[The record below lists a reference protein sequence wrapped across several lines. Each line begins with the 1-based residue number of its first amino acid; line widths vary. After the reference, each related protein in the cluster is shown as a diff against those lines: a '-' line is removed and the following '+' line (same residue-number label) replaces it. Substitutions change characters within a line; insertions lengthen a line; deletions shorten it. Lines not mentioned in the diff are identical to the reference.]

1 MKNESARVLTTGD
14 APGPALQSVKARGR
28 MEGLVLSMTLSQ
40 VFRNTTKRNMEVV
53 YTFPLAWGA
62 VLLGME
68 VTLGGKRRRGQVM
81 PKQEAT
87 ERYEDAIEKG
97 NAPVMVQKQNGGL
110 YSASVGSLK
119 PGEDLVIDITYAQLM
134 RFEQGRV
141 RLSLP
146 TTVSPR
152 FGDAIEDAG
161 FDPDR
166 APGTNLL
173 VEYPFT
179 LKLDIAGSMA
189 RAEISCPTHPIT
201 QQVTDDGVCVS
212 LERKAWLDR
221 DFVLLLD
228 NLQGKSFA
236 ITAPDTKSGEGHTA
250 TLASFCPSITSPTIS
265 PLNIKILVDC
275 SGSMEGDSIELARQ
289 ALGGL
294 TKLLNGKDTF
304 SLSRFGSHT
313 ERVLEAVDA
322 SLIGTTRLSFALRK
336 LKADLGGTEMRDA
349 IENTFGIKFP
359 ETQAKAEADVLLIT
373 DGEVWD
379 AIEIVNSA
387 KASGHRIYALG
398 VGSAPADSLLQE
410 LAEST
415 GGACEMVS
423 PNEDMS
429 QAIERMV
436 TRMRQAQA
444 VKAALQV
451 SEEVI
456 WTSPMPKRLAND
468 ETVHLFVRTRQPLAN
483 APVLQINDATLQPEV
498 MEQSSDDLIARLMAA
513 QQAGLC
519 RASDEAAAIA
529 QVYQL
534 VTEHTNLLLVFE
546 RAEGDKTDGMPD
558 LHQVE
563 HMTAAG
569 WGGTGVAHYS
579 LASQSTTMP
588 TPVLFRSN
596 RTAQRN
602 PVTAVFRMSRS
613 RISESR
619 SFSMNSGMDDIEI
632 PAFLRKQDDSA
643 ETQLLESIVPKRK
656 GPKEYAGPEKIMAA
670 FNAAASK
677 GQGFRQTLRGVFDL
691 NILTS
696 IEVAVV
702 KASKH
707 AGNATKAWACYLLWC
722 HQKQDPSTEL
732 SQAGIALVMDALKG
746 LDPDKQTLVF
756 EVYEAHAVSQSSE
769 TFKF

>member
-53 YTFPLAWGA
+53 YTFPLSWGA

-68 VTLGGKRRRGQVM
+68 VELGGKRRRGQVM

-87 ERYEDAIEKG
+87 ERYEEAVEKG

-119 PGEDLVIDITYAQLM
+119 PGEDLVIDITYAQLL

-349 IENTFGIKFP
+349 IEDTFGIKLP
-359 ETQAKAEADVLLIT
+359 QTQAKAEADVLLIT

-436 TRMRQAQA
+436 GRMRQAKA

-468 ETVHLFVRTRQPLAN
+468 ETVHLFVRTRQPLAS
-483 APVLQINDATLQPEV
+483 APVLQINDASIQPEV

-519 RASDEAAAIA
+519 RASDEAAAMA

-546 RAEGDKTDGMPD
+546 RAEGDKTDGIPD

-569 WGGTGVAHYS
+569 WGGTGTVRY
-579 LASQSTTMP
+579 
-588 TPVLFRSN
+588 
-596 RTAQRN
+596 
-602 PVTAVFRMSRS
+602 SRS
-613 RISESR
+613 RQVSAMQQPALYRSSRSQTDSGTIMFRKSRSSISESR
-619 SFSMNSGMDDIEI
+619 SLSDASFMDNFEI
-632 PAFLRKQDDSA
+632 PKFLRKQDNSSVTVLQDLHTPRREEHKDDAGSA
-643 ETQLLESIVPKRK
+643 QIV
-656 GPKEYAGPEKIMAA
+656 GA
-670 FNAAASK
+670 FNAAATK
-677 GQGFRQTLRGVFDL
+677 GQGFRQTLRGVFAL
-691 NILTS
+691 NLLTS
-696 IEVAVV
+696 IEMAVV

-732 SQAGIALVMDALKG
+732 SQAGMALVMDALKG
-746 LDPDKQTLVF
+746 LDPDKQALVF
-756 EVYEAHAVSQSSE
+756 EVYEAHAVSQSSIKV
-769 TFKF
+769 TP

>member
-1 MKNESARVLTTGD
+1 MKNEYATILTTGEET
-14 APGPALQSVKARGR
+14 GPALQSVKARGR
-28 MEGLVLSMTLSQ
+28 LEGLLLSMTLSQ

-53 YTFPLAWGA
+53 YTFPLSWGS

-81 PKQEAT
+81 PKKEAND
-87 ERYEDAIEKG
+87 RYEEAVEKG
-97 NAPVMVQKQNGGL
+97 NAPVMLQKQNGGL
-110 YSASVGSLK
+110 FSASVGSLK
-119 PGEDLVIDITYAQLM
+119 PGEDLVIDITYAQLLS
-134 RFEQGRV
+134 FEQGRV

-146 TTVSPR
+146 TTVAPR
-152 FGDAIEDAG
+152 YGDAVDEAG

-166 APGTNLL
+166 VPGSSLL

-179 LKLDIAGSMA
+179 LKLDIMGAMS
-189 RAEISCPTHPIT
+189 RAEISCPSHAIA
-201 QQVTDDGVCVS
+201 QKVTDAGVSIS

-221 DFVLLLD
+221 DFVLLLE
-228 NLQGKSFA
+228 NLQGQSFA
-236 ITAPDTKSGEGHTA
+236 MTGPDSQSGEGHTA
-250 TLASFCPSITSPTIS
+250 TLASFCPSITSPVIS
-265 PLNIKILVDC
+265 ALNIKILVDC

-336 LKADLGGTEMRDA
+336 LKADLGGTEMREA
-349 IENTFGIKFP
+349 IEDTFRIQFP
-359 ETQAKAEADVLLIT
+359 ETPAKTEGDVLLIT

-379 AIEIVNSA
+379 ALEIVHSA

-398 VGSAPADSLLQE
+398 VGSAPAESLLKE

-436 TRMRQAQA
+436 ARMRQAQP
-444 VKAALQV
+444 VKAAIQV
-451 SEEVI
+451 TEEQI
-456 WTSPMPKRLAND
+456 WTSPVPKRLAND
-468 ETVHLFVRTRQPLAN
+468 ETVHLFVKTSQPLASS
-483 APVLQINDATLQPEV
+483 PVLQINDALIKPEV
-498 MEQSSDDLIARLMAA
+498 LEHTTGDLIARLLAA
-513 QQAGLC
+513 QKAGLC
-519 RASDEAAAIA
+519 RDKEEATAIA
-529 QVYQL
+529 LAYQL

-569 WGGTGVAHYS
+569 WGGTGSIAINQFQQIT
-579 LASQSTTMP
+579 AMQQ
-588 TPVLFRSN
+588 PVLYRSN
-596 RTAQRN
+596 RASSKN
-602 PVTAVFRMSRS
+602 AVPAVFRMSRS

-619 SFSMNSGMDDIEI
+619 SFTDTSSMDDIEI
-632 PAFLRKQDDSA
+632 PAFLRRQDD
-643 ETQLLESIVPKRK
+643 TTVTKVQRSIATKKVEPAND
-656 GPKEYAGPEKIMAA
+656 AGPEKIMAA
-670 FNAAASK
+670 FNAAVVK
-677 GQGFRQTLRGVFDL
+677 GQGFRQTLRAVFEL
-691 NILTS
+691 RLLTT

-702 KASKH
+702 KASKD

-722 HQKQDPSTEL
+722 HQKQEPATEL
-732 SQAGIALVMDALKG
+732 SQAGMALVMDALKG
-746 LDPDKQTLVF
+746 LDPNKQALVF
-756 EVYEAHAVSQSSE
+756 AVYEAHAVSQSSE

>member
-1 MKNESARVLTTGD
+1 MKNESATILTTD
-14 APGPALQSVKARGR
+14 QEPGPALQSVSARGR
-28 MEGLVLSMTLSQ
+28 LEGLVLSMTLSQ
-40 VFRNTTKRNMEVV
+40 SFRNTTKRNMEVV
-53 YTFPLAWGA
+53 YTFPMAWGS

-87 ERYEDAIEKG
+87 ERYEEAVEKG
-97 NAPVMVQKQNGGL
+97 DAPVMVQKQNGGL

-119 PGEDLVIDITYAQLM
+119 PGEDLVIDISYAQLL

-152 FGDAIEDAG
+152 FGDAVGDAG
-161 FDPDR
+161 FDPDH
-166 APGTNLL
+166 APGSNLL

-179 LKLDIAGSMA
+179 LKLDITGAMA
-189 RAEISCPTHPIT
+189 RAEISCPSHPIA
-201 QQVTDDGVCVS
+201 QKVTDDGVCVS

-221 DFVLLLD
+221 DFVLLLE
-228 NLQGKSFA
+228 NLKGKSFA
-236 ITAPDTKSGEGHTA
+236 ITGPDTKSGEGHTA
-250 TLASFCPSITSPTIS
+250 TLASFCPSIASPVTS

-313 ERVLEAVDA
+313 ERVLEAIDA
-322 SLIGTTRLSFALRK
+322 SMIGTTRMSFALRK
-336 LKADLGGTEMRDA
+336 LKADLGGTEMRSA
-349 IENTFGIKFP
+349 IEDTFGIKFP
-359 ETQAKAEADVLLIT
+359 ETQAKTEADVLLIT

-379 AIEIVNSA
+379 AQEIVNSA

-398 VGSAPADSLLQE
+398 VGSAPAESLLQE

-423 PNEDMS
+423 PNEEMS

-436 TRMRQAQA
+436 ARMRQAQP
-444 VKAALQV
+444 VKAELQV
-451 SEEVI
+451 SEEAI

-468 ETVHLFVRTRQPLAN
+468 ETVHLFVKTRQPLTS
-483 APVLQINDATLQPEV
+483 APVLQLNGAAIEPEV
-498 MEQSSDDLIARLMAA
+498 IEHTNGDLIARLMAA

-519 RASDEAAAIA
+519 RNSEEATAIA

-546 RAEGDKTDGMPD
+546 RAEADKTDGMPD

-563 HMTAAG
+563 HMSAAG
-569 WGGTGVAHYS
+569 WGGTGSMS
-579 LASQSTTMP
+579 LGRPRSTASRHQP
-588 TPVLFRSN
+588 ALYRSN
-596 RTAQRN
+596 RAKGSSV
-602 PVTAVFRMSRS
+602 PPVFRMSRS
-613 RISESR
+613 SFSESR
-619 SFSMNSGMDDIEI
+619 SFSSNSGMDDIEI
-632 PAFLRKQDDSA
+632 PAFLRKQDDSS
-643 ETQLLESIVPKRK
+643 ETLLNESISPSTKRPERND
-656 GPKEYAGPEKIMAA
+656 GPVQIVTA
-670 FNAAASK
+670 FNEAAGK
-677 GQGFRQTLRGVFDL
+677 GQGFRQTLRAIFELQIATG
-691 NILTS
+691 
-696 IEVAVV
+696 IEMAVV
-702 KASKH
+702 KASKI

-722 HQKQDPSTEL
+722 HQKQDKSARL
-732 SQAGIALVMDALKG
+732 NDAGLALVMDALAG
-746 LDPDKQTLVF
+746 LGPDDQALVF
-756 EVYEAHAVSQSSE
+756 EDYETSAI
-769 TFKF
+769 